1 MENGR
6 NPING
11 NGRDGNGAGLGRMR
25 IGDLAK
31 KAGTT
36 MRTIRYYEQLG
47 LIRPVG
53 RTKGGFRLYEEDEL
67 RKLRLIKS
75 LQLLDIPLAQVK
87 TFFDQRKLGRTAA
100 EIAPHIRQIL
110 QVQLG
115 QMEQRMAQ
123 YRSLQ
128 ESLRQT
134 LDILGCCARCPREP
148 GPEVCSTCPA
158 ITARAEIP
166 LHMRAVI
173 EAS

>member
-1 MENGR
+1 MDMENGFR
-6 NPING
+6 PANGTGNG
-11 NGRDGNGAGLGRMR
+11 NGASRMR

-67 RKLRLIKS
+67 RKLKLIKS

-87 TFFDQRKLGRTAA
+87 AFFDQRKRGRTAA
-100 EIAPHIRQIL
+100 EIAPPIRHIL
-110 QVQLG
+110 QAQLA
-115 QMEQRMAQ
+115 QMEQRVVQ
-123 YRSLQ
+123 YRNMQ
-128 ESLRQT
+128 DSLRQT
-134 LDILGCCARCPREP
+134 LEILGYCARCPREP
-148 GPEVCSTCPA
+148 GPDVCSICPA
-158 ITARAEIP
+158 ITSRAEIP

-173 EAS
+173 EAF

>member
-1 MENGR
+1 MANGY
-6 NPING
+6 NPGNG
-11 NGRDGNGAGLGRMR
+11 NGNGASRMR

-53 RTKGGFRLYEEDEL
+53 RTKGGFRLYEEEEL
-67 RKLRLIKS
+67 GKLNLIKS

-87 TFFDQRKLGRTAA
+87 AFFDQRKQGRTAA
-100 EIAPHIRQIL
+100 EIAPPIRQIL
-110 QVQLG
+110 QAQLT
-115 QMEQRMAQ
+115 QMEQRIVQ
-123 YRSLQ
+123 YRAMQ

-134 LDILGCCARCPREP
+134 LEILGCCARCPREP
-148 GPEVCSTCPA
+148 GPDVCSICPA
-158 ITARAEIP
+158 ITSRAEIP

-173 EAS
+173 EAF

>member
-1 MENGR
+1 
-6 NPING
+6 
-11 NGRDGNGAGLGRMR
+11 MR
-25 IGDLAK
+25 IGDLAR

-67 RKLRLIKS
+67 RRLRLIKS

-87 TFFDQRKLGRTAA
+87 HFFDQRTRGRTAA

-110 QVQLG
+110 RVQLG
-115 QMEQRMAQ
+115 QMEERIAQ

-128 ESLRQT
+128 DSLRQT
-134 LDILGCCARCPREP
+134 LEILGYCARCPQEP
-148 GPEVCSTCPA
+148 GPEICSICPA
-158 ITARAEIP
+158 ITSRAEIP

>member
-1 MENGR
+1 MRKGLS
-6 NPING
+6 PLNG
-11 NGRDGNGAGLGRMR
+11 NGHGGNGTGTGRMR

-36 MRTIRYYEQLG
+36 LRTIRYYEQLG

-75 LQLLDIPLAQVK
+75 MQLLDIPLAQVK
-87 TFFDQRKLGRTAA
+87 DFFDQRKLGRTAA

-110 QVQLG
+110 QAQLG
-115 QMEQRMAQ
+115 HMEQRIAR
-123 YRSLQ
+123 YRSMQ

-148 GPEVCSTCPA
+148 GPEACLTCPA

>member
-1 MENGR
+1 VSR
-6 NPING
+6 NG
-11 NGRDGNGAGLGRMR
+11 NGNGLDRMR

-47 LIRPVG
+47 LIQPVG

-67 RKLRLIKS
+67 RKLKLIKS

-87 TFFDQRKLGRTAA
+87 TFFDQRRQGRMAS
-100 EIAPHIRQIL
+100 EIAPQISRIL

-115 QMEQRMAQ
+115 QMEQRIAQ
-123 YRSLQ
+123 YRSMQ
-128 ESLRQT
+128 ESLRET
-134 LDILGCCARCPREP
+134 LEILSCCARCPREP
-148 GPEVCSTCPA
+148 GPEACLLCPA
-158 ITARAEIP
+158 ITSRAEIP

>member
-1 MENGR
+1 MEEGR
-6 NPING
+6 LPING
-11 NGRDGNGAGLGRMR
+11 NGNNGNGIGAGRMR

-36 MRTIRYYEQLG
+36 IRTVRYYEQLG
-47 LIRPVG
+47 LIRPAG
-53 RTKGGFRLYEEDEL
+53 RTKGGFRLYAEDEL
-67 RKLRLIKS
+67 RKLKLIKS
-75 LQLLDIPLAQVK
+75 LQTVDIPLAEVK
-87 TFFDQRKLGRTAA
+87 SFFDQRKLGRTAA

-115 QMEQRMAQ
+115 QMEQRIAQ

-128 ESLRQT
+128 DSLRET
-134 LDILGCCARCPREP
+134 LDILGCCARCPNEP

-158 ITARAEIP
+158 ITSREEIP